1 MNSVTRRY
9 FLMSSGLGVAAPL
22 AARASSLNGANN
34 RIRVAVI
41 GVKGRGGSHISGF
54 AALSKQNVELAALCD
69 VDESVLNRRLAEA
82 EKQSIKKLGAFTDMR
97 RVFDDKSIDVVSFAT
112 PNHWHALGTT
122 WACQA
127 GKDVYV
133 EKPASHNIFEGRKMV
148 EAARKYHRIVQHG
161 TQIRSSPAIQEAMQ
175 LLREGAIGDVYM
187 AKGLC
192 YKRRDTIG
200 KASEEAVPS
209 GVHYDLWMGPAPAR
223 PFTRNRFHYQWHWQW
238 AYGNGD
244 IGNQGVHQLDVAR
257 WGLGVGLPS
266 KVQSMGGHFM
276 FDDDQETPNTQLT
289 AFMYPAEKKL
299 LTFEVRHWD
308 TPAEGTDLKIGVLF
322 LGSKGYMEISSYGQY
337 RIFLGKEAKPSG
349 TRDEDGDHFANFIQA
364 VRSRKP
370 EMLNADIEEGHRS
383 SALAHLANLSYR
395 LGRTL
400 VFDPQS
406 ETFPGDAEAN
416 AHLGRKYRSPYVV
429 PEKV

>member
-1 MNSVTRRY
+1 MSEVNRRY
-9 FLMSSGLGVAAPL
+9 FLMSSGLAAATPL

-34 RIRVAVI
+34 RVRVAII
-41 GVKGRGGSHISGF
+41 GVKGRGNEHIRGF
-54 AALSKQNVELAALCD
+54 SALSKDNVELAALCD
-69 VDESVLNRRLAEA
+69 VDESVLNQRLSQVE
-82 EKQSIKKLGAFTDMR
+82 EKSGKKPAAFTDMR
-97 RVFDDKSIDVVSFAT
+97 KVFDDKSIDAVSFAT
-112 PNHWHALGTT
+112 PNHWHALGTV

-148 EAARKYHRIVQHG
+148 EAARKYNRIVQHG
-161 TQIRSSPAIQEAMQ
+161 TQIRSSPALKEAVQM
-175 LLREGAIGDVYM
+175 LRDGVIGDVYM

-200 KASEEAVPS
+200 KAGEEKVPE
-209 GVHYDLWMGPAPAR
+209 GVHYDLWTGPAPVR
-223 PFTRNRFHYQWHWQW
+223 PFTKNRFHYQWHWQW

-257 WGLGVGLPS
+257 WGLGVTLPS

-276 FDDDQETPNTQLT
+276 FDDDQETPNTQVT

-308 TPAEGTDLKIGVLF
+308 TPVEGTDLKVGILF
-322 LGSKGYMEISSYGQY
+322 LGSKGYMEIPSYGQY
-337 RIFLGKEAKPSG
+337 RIFLGKEAKPAG
-349 TRDEDGDHFANFIQA
+349 TRKEDGDHFANFIDAMRQ
-364 VRSRKP
+364 RKP
-370 EMLNADIEEGHRS
+370 EILNAPIEEGHRS
-383 SALAHLANLSYR
+383 TVLAHLANISYR

-400 VFDPQS
+400 TFDPKT
-406 ETFPGDAEAN
+406 ETFPGDKEAN
-416 AHLGRKYRSPYVV
+416 NYLGRKYRSPYVV

>member
-1 MNSVTRRY
+1 MSEVNRRY
-9 FLMSSGLGVAAPL
+9 FLMSSGLAAAAPL
-22 AARASSLNGANN
+22 TARASSPNGANN
-34 RIRVAVI
+34 RVRVAVI
-41 GVKGRGGSHISGF
+41 GVKGRGGEHIRGF
-54 AALSKQNVELAALCD
+54 SALSKNNVELAALCD
-69 VDESVLNRRLAEA
+69 VDESVLNQRLSQVE
-82 EKQSIKKLGAFTDMR
+82 EKSGKKPAAFTDMR
-97 RVFDDKSIDVVSFAT
+97 KVFDDKSIDAVSFAT
-112 PNHWHALGTT
+112 PNHWHALGTI

-133 EKPASHNIFEGRKMV
+133 EKPACHNIFEGRQMV
-148 EAARKYHRIVQHG
+148 EAARKYNRVVQHG
-161 TQIRSSPAIQEAMQ
+161 TQIRSSPAIKEAMQ
-175 LLREGAIGDVYM
+175 MLRDGVIGDVYM

-200 KASEEAVPS
+200 KAIEEKVPE
-209 GVHYDLWMGPAPAR
+209 GVHYDLWTGPAPLR
-223 PFTRNRFHYQWHWQW
+223 PFTKNRFHYQWHWQW

-257 WGLGVGLPS
+257 WGLGVTLPS

-276 FDDDQETPNTQLT
+276 FDDDQETPNTQVT

-308 TPAEGTDLKIGVLF
+308 TPVEGTDLKVGVLF
-322 LGSKGYMEISSYGQY
+322 LGSKGYMEIPSYGQY
-337 RIFLGKEAKPSG
+337 RIFLGKEAKPAGS
-349 TRDEDGDHFANFIQA
+349 RKEDGDHFANFVDAIRQ
-364 VRSRKP
+364 RKP
-370 EMLNADIEEGHRS
+370 EILNAPIEEGHRS
-383 SALAHLANLSYR
+383 TVLAHLANISYR

-400 VFDPQS
+400 TFDPKT
-406 ETFPGDAEAN
+406 ETFPGDKEAN